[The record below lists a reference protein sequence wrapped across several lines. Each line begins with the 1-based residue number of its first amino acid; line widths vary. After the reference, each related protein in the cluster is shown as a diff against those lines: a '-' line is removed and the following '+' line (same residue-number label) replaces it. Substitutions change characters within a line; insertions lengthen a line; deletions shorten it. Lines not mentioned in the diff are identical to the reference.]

1 MKTLKLFALA
11 GVLCAVAACASVQT
25 FFASP
30 TGQTVLATAIPVAVQ
45 VAEGQGVPAAEIK
58 TICADALA
66 ADAGT
71 SVTLATLTTEM
82 NTTLTKLNPAD
93 KAAISIVEVALN
105 SAINAKLA
113 GNTSVAAIQADA
125 ASVFTACVAAAG

>member
-1 MKTLKLFALA
+1 MKIFAACLI
-11 GVLCAVAACASVQT
+11 AVALTGCASVQS
-25 FFASP
+25 FFTSP

-45 VAEGQGVPAAEIK
+45 VAEGQGVPASEIK

-113 GNTSVAAIQADA
+113 GNATVANIQAA
-125 ASVFTACVAAAG
+125 ASQVFTACVAAAG

>member
-1 MKTLKLFALA
+1 MKTLKLAL
-11 GVLCAVAACASVQT
+11 LAVALVTVGACANVIA
-25 FFASP
+25 FFKSP

-45 VAEGQGVPAAEIK
+45 VAEGEGVPAAEIK

-71 SVTLATLTTEM
+71 AVTLSTLTTEM

-113 GNTSVAAIQADA
+113 GNPTVATVQAA
-125 ASVFTACVAAAG
+125 AADVFTACVAAAG